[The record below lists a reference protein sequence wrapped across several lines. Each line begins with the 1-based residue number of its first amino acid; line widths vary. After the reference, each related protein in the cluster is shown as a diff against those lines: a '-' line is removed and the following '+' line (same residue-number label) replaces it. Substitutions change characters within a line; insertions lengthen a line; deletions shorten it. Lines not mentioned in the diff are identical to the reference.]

1 MAELE
6 QKRDVAVSMRFRDD
20 DLNIIDRGAE
30 LNGLSRTEFMRRAAI
45 QEAQMAILNQT
56 VVRLSPAA
64 FRQFAAA
71 IDSAEAALPAKMK
84 ERLTRKVPWAKNP
97 RG

>member
-6 QKRDVAVSMRFRDD
+6 PKRDVAISMRFRDD
-20 DLNIIDRGAE
+20 DLSIIDRGAE

-45 QEAQMAILNQT
+45 QEAQMAILNET
-56 VVRLSPAA
+56 VVRLSPTA
-64 FRQFAAA
+64 FRQFTAA
-71 IDSAEAALPAKMK
+71 IDAPVATLPDKMR
-84 ERLTRKVPWAKNP
+84 ERLTRKAPWSKKP